1 MKNKFKPSDLKNFEE
16 NDYENLTFNEQK
28 KFASKN
34 FVLNYSPEVSA
45 HLSKERMKKQWSY
58 LLMIYLIIFTI
69 AMFITL
75 WFSGKCVLGFEKFCI
90 VDLNPTTLNFLIS
103 VGFGKV
109 IAVVWIIV
117 KHLFPNENPN
127 KK

>member
-1 MKNKFKPSDLKNFEE
+1 
-16 NDYENLTFNEQK
+16 
-28 KFASKN
+28 
-34 FVLNYSPEVSA
+34 
-45 HLSKERMKKQWSY
+45 
-58 LLMIYLIIFTI
+58 
-69 AMFITL
+69 MFITL